1 MLLRITVA
9 VVVCVCSK
17 VQPAA
22 AERLAVPRDYGVKLC
37 GREFIR
43 AVIFTCGGSRWRRAQ
58 DGDSDPFQ
66 RNYYHSDVTQG
77 GDDQPGGWQQNDVRV
92 TKYPH
97 LSPPALGATLA
108 DLLAV
113 FGRDA
118 GRPLDPLREFQL
130 STISEEQRKQT
141 DVGWPKSSSSSSL
154 RKRRNFSL
162 GVAGMCCSQ
171 GCTKND
177 IGRLC

>member
-58 DGDSDPFQ
+58 DGDS
-66 RNYYHSDVTQG
+66 
-77 GDDQPGGWQQNDVRV
+77 
-92 TKYPH
+92 
-97 LSPPALGATLA
+97 
-108 DLLAV
+108 
-113 FGRDA
+113 
-118 GRPLDPLREFQL
+118 
-130 STISEEQRKQT
+130 EEQREQR
-141 DVGWPKSSSSSSL
+141 PKSSSSFSSSSSSSSL